1 MSGKITKKAMI
12 EAGRFHEPW
21 KCWEWDG
28 ALAGHGYGHFKVYLG
43 HGKRKTIYAHR
54 YSYGYHV
61 EDLQPGM
68 VIDHLCHNPR
78 CWNPYHLRQTTYVHN
93 GMNLKGLSVS
103 NSSGYRGVSYDKS
116 RDKWEAYITLNKRRK
131 HLGRFRCP
139 TAAGL
144 RALSAYNDYLD
155 SERRANNDR

>member
-1 MSGKITKKAMI
+1 MSAKLTKKAMI

-28 ALAGHGYGHFKVYLG
+28 ATNGVGYGVFTVSLG
-43 HGKRKTIYAHR
+43 HGKQKNLYAHR
-54 YSYGYHV
+54 YSYEYHV

-68 VIDHLCHNPR
+68 VIDHLCHNTR
-78 CWNPYHLRQTTYVHN
+78 CWNPYHLRQTTQEHHGLN
-93 GMNLKGLSVS
+93 RKGLAAN
-103 NSSGYRGVSYDKS
+103 NSSGYRGASYHKQSDM
-116 RDKWEAYITLNKRRK
+116 WEARITLNKQQKR
-131 HLGRFRCP
+131 LGLFRCP

-155 SERRANNDR
+155 SERRANNVR